1 MEEDVQGWYNVAS
14 CIGGPMYERIQS
26 AYQSLTAAIEAF
38 NRTWPTLVVDGVVY
52 VLPLLNEQKTPDILL
67 VERVTGPDAIKMAID
82 AIGTFERD
90 IGQAPGTVMRLPGY
104 FTVATSVLDQVL
116 AINACKQNLV
126 DAIEMVRVEQNL
138 TPEMRPRIMR
148 RALGASFNTNQ
159 LKRSVHAFDGAPR
172 QITFTWAGHSPGNE
186 RVTVSKIR
194 AQLEAKAEI
203 RAGAED
209 IPMEQTPEFFDLNSI
224 VHLSDADI
232 LIKHKMVAPHPRCM
246 LWFSESSRWDAMIK
260 ANLPVFVLASERA
273 PTIKPLKSFD
283 RNARRAKRHDEKA
296 RQEVLQGRDMYL
308 PTAKGKPVQ
317 EKDIDR
323 QSPEEEVASTYRL
336 AGQTYSSQ

>member
-1 MEEDVQGWYNVAS
+1 MQGWYNIVS
-14 CIGGPMYERIQS
+14 NIGGPMYERIQS
-26 AYQSLTAAIEAF
+26 AYQTLTAAIAAF
-38 NRTWPTLVVDGVVY
+38 NRTWPPLVVDGVVY
-52 VLPLLNEQKTPDILL
+52 VVPLLNEQKTPDILL
-67 VERVTGPDAIKMAID
+67 VERVTGADAIKLAIE

-90 IGQAPGTVMRLPGY
+90 LGQAPGTVMRLPGY
-104 FTVATSVLDQVL
+104 FTLATSVLEQVL
-116 AINACKQNLV
+116 AINACKQKLV
-126 DAIEMVRVEQNL
+126 DAIELARVEQNL
-138 TPEMRPRIMR
+138 TPEMRPKIMR

-159 LKRSVHAFDGAPR
+159 LKRSIHAFDGAPR

-186 RVTVSKIR
+186 RVAVSKIR

-209 IPMEQTPEFFDLNSI
+209 IPVEQTPEYFDLNSI

-283 RNARRAKRHDEKA
+283 RNVRRAKRLDEKS

-308 PTAKGKPVQ
+308 PTTKSKPVQ
-317 EKDIDR
+317 EKQDDQ
-323 QSPEEEVASTYRL
+323 QSQDEVASTYRL
-336 AGQTYSSQ
+336 AGQTYTSQ

>member
-1 MEEDVQGWYNVAS
+1 MQGWYNLAS
-14 CIGGPMYERIQS
+14 SIGGPMYERIQS
-26 AYQSLTAAIEAF
+26 AYQTLTAAIAAF
-38 NRTWPTLVVDGVVY
+38 NRTWPSLVVDGVVY

-67 VERVTGPDAIKMAID
+67 VEKVSGADAIKLAID
-82 AIGTFERD
+82 AIGAFERD

-104 FTVATSVLDQVL
+104 FTVDTSVLEQVL

-126 DAIEMVRVEQNL
+126 DAIELARVEQNL
-138 TPEMRPRIMR
+138 TPEMRPKIMR

-159 LKRSVHAFDGAPR
+159 LKRSIHAFDGAPR

-186 RVTVSKIR
+186 RVAVSKIR

-209 IPMEQTPEFFDLNSI
+209 IPVEQTPEYFDLNSI

-260 ANLPVFVLASERA
+260 ANLPVFVLASERT

-283 RNARRAKRHDEKA
+283 RNARRAKRLDEKS

-308 PTAKGKPVQ
+308 PTAKSKPVQ
-317 EKDIDR
+317 EKQDDR
-323 QSPEEEVASTYRL
+323 QNEEDVASTYRL
-336 AGQTYSSQ
+336 AGQTYTSP

>member
-1 MEEDVQGWYNVAS
+1 
-14 CIGGPMYERIQS
+14 MYERIQS
-26 AYQSLTAAIEAF
+26 AYQTLTAAITAF
-38 NRTWPTLVVDGVVY
+38 NRTWPHLVVDGVVY

-67 VERVTGPDAIKMAID
+67 VEKITGADAIKLAID

-104 FTVATSVLDQVL
+104 FTVASSVLEQVL
-116 AINACKQNLV
+116 AINACKQKLV
-126 DAIEMVRVEQNL
+126 DAIELARVEQNL
-138 TPEMRPRIMR
+138 TPEMRPKIMR

-159 LKRSVHAFDGAPR
+159 LKRSIHAFDGAPR

-209 IPMEQTPEFFDLNSI
+209 IPVEQTPEYFDLNSI

-260 ANLPVFVLASERA
+260 ANLPVFVLASGRA

-283 RNARRAKRHDEKA
+283 RNARRAKRLDEKS

-308 PTAKGKPVQ
+308 PTAKSKPVQ
-317 EKDIDR
+317 EKRDD
-323 QSPEEEVASTYRL
+323 QQGPEEEVASTYRL
-336 AGQTYSSQ
+336 AGQTYTSQ